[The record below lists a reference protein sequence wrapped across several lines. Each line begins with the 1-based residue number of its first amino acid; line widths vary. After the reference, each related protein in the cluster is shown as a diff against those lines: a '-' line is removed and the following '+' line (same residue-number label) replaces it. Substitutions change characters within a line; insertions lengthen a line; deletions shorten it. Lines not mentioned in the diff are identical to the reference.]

1 MSSDDAEDDSDL
13 GECVCGEVECLCIAK
28 LAEPPKNPY
37 AALPKRVSQ
46 PPKKTPGGIK
56 QPPKKARKP
65 RKSQQ
70 KASAVITVRKR
81 KGVSSHARDFKFA
94 VRDYNTAYME
104 ALNATTDENRLL
116 HQEEQAKQLGLILH
130 TEEVLRSNQFLPFD
144 PAASVLKST
153 QALVALKKKKAK
165 KKKEEEEAAAAAERA
180 PESNGAS

>member
-1 MSSDDAEDDSDL
+1 MSSDDLSGDDSDL
-13 GECVCGEVECLCIAK
+13 AECVCGEVECLCVRGPGK
-28 LAEPPKNPY
+28 LAGNPY
-37 AALPKRVSQ
+37 AAYNSLPKRVSQ

-56 QPPKKARKP
+56 QPKKKKPAAPKS

-70 KASAVITVRKR
+70 KAS
-81 KGVSSHARDFKFA
+81 
-94 VRDYNTAYME
+94 RDYNTAYMK

-153 QALVALKKKKAK
+153 QAFVALKKKKAK
-165 KKKEEEEAAAAAERA
+165 KKKEEEEAAAAAELA